1 VRINAYYVCMVLKR
15 ICLYRPGKLT
25 NKRRSDYKTIRLD
38 QESNEKKLQN
48 KVAIVTGAAMGIG
61 RGIASVLGREGARLV
76 LADVN
81 VPEGQKTCNDLQKQG
96 YEALFVECDVAKEGP
111 VKALVAAAVE
121 RYGAIH
127 ILANNAGIGF
137 YKTVLE
143 TTSEEWDF
151 CLGINLKGAFL
162 CSKYAIPHMQ
172 AAGGGSIVNI
182 ASVHSYQNSS
192 REAAY
197 AASKGGL
204 LALTRQMAIDFG
216 KDKIRVNA
224 ICPGWIYTP
233 NVQRIFDRYPDPAKF
248 RQEVEQRQIL
258 GRIGTPEDVGEAA
271 AFLASDESSYM
282 TGSSIMV
289 DNGMTALL
297 ESW

>member
-1 VRINAYYVCMVLKR
+1 M
-15 ICLYRPGKLT
+15 
-25 NKRRSDYKTIRLD
+25 
-38 QESNEKKLQN
+38 KLQN

-61 RGIASVLGREGARLV
+61 RGIACVLGREGAKLA
-76 LADVN
+76 LADVDAAA
-81 VPEGQKTCNDLQKQG
+81 GQKTCQDLQSQG
-96 YEALFVECDVAKEGP
+96 FEAIFVECDVAKEGP
-111 VKALVAAAVE
+111 VKAMVAATVA

-127 ILANNAGIGF
+127 ILVNNAGIGF

-143 TTSEEWDF
+143 TTSEEWDH

-172 AAGGGSIVNI
+172 AAGGGAIINI

-192 REAAY
+192 GEAAY

-224 ICPGWIYTP
+224 ICPGWVYTP
-233 NVQRIFDRYPDPAKF
+233 NVQRIFDRYEDPAKF
-248 RQEVEQRQIL
+248 RQEVEQRQLL

-282 TGSSIMV
+282 TGSSVMV

>member
-1 VRINAYYVCMVLKR
+1 M
-15 ICLYRPGKLT
+15 
-25 NKRRSDYKTIRLD
+25 
-38 QESNEKKLQN
+38 KLQN
-48 KVAIVTGAAMGIG
+48 KIAIITGAAMGIG
-61 RGIASVLGREGARLV
+61 QGIAFVFGREGARLV

-81 VPEGQKTCNDLQKQG
+81 VSEGQKTTSELNKRG
-96 YEALFVECDVAKEGP
+96 VEAFFVECDVSKEDP
-111 VKALVAAAVE
+111 VKGLVATALE
-121 RYGAIH
+121 KYGTIH
-127 ILANNAGIGF
+127 ILVNNAGIGF

-143 TTSEEWDF
+143 TTSEEWDH

-162 CSKYAIPHMQ
+162 CSKYAIPHIQ

-204 LALTRQMAIDFG
+204 LALTRQMAIDYG

-233 NVQRIFDRYPDPAKF
+233 NVQRIFDRYPDPVKF
-248 RQEVEQRQIL
+248 RQEVEQRQLL
-258 GRIGTPEDVGEAA
+258 GRIGTSEDVGEAA

-282 TGSSIMV
+282 TGSSLMV

>member
-1 VRINAYYVCMVLKR
+1 M
-15 ICLYRPGKLT
+15 
-25 NKRRSDYKTIRLD
+25 
-38 QESNEKKLQN
+38 KLQN

-61 RGIASVLGREGARLV
+61 QGIASVLGREGARLV

-81 VPEGQKTCNDLQKQG
+81 VPEGQKTCSDLQKQG
-96 YEALFVECDVAKEGP
+96 YDAIFVECDVAKEDP
-111 VKALVAAAVE
+111 VKALVAAGVE

-127 ILANNAGIGF
+127 ILVNNAGIGF

-233 NVQRIFDRYPDPAKF
+233 NVQRIFNRYPDPARF

-258 GRIGTPEDVGEAA
+258 GRIGTVEDVGEAA

>member
-1 VRINAYYVCMVLKR
+1 MKLK
-15 ICLYRPGKLT
+15 
-25 NKRRSDYKTIRLD
+25 D
-38 QESNEKKLQN
+38 
-48 KVAIVTGAAMGIG
+48 KVAIITGAAMGIG
-61 RGIASVLGREGARLV
+61 KGIAAVFGREGAKLV

-81 VPEGQKTCNDLQKQG
+81 TSEGRKTCDELKKLG
-96 YEALFVECDVAKEGP
+96 YEAIFVECDVSKEAP
-111 VKALVAAAVE
+111 VKALVQAAVE
-121 RYGAIH
+121 QFGAVH
-127 ILANNAGIGF
+127 ILVNNAGIGF

-143 TTSEEWDF
+143 TTSEEWDN

-172 AAGGGSIVNI
+172 AAGGGAIVNMG
-182 ASVHSYQNSS
+182 SVHSYQNSS

-197 AASKGGL
+197 AASKGGI

-216 KDKIRVNA
+216 KDKIRVNC

-233 NVQRIFDRYPDPAKF
+233 NVQRIFDRYEDPASF
-248 RQEVEQRQIL
+248 RQEVEHRQIL

-271 AFLASDESSYM
+271 AFLASDESSYV
-282 TGSSIMV
+282 TGSSVMV

>member
-1 VRINAYYVCMVLKR
+1 MK
-15 ICLYRPGKLT
+15 K
-25 NKRRSDYKTIRLD
+25 
-38 QESNEKKLQN
+38 ESNEMKLQN
-48 KVAIVTGAAMGIG
+48 RVAIVTGAAMGIG
-61 RGIASVLGREGARLV
+61 KGIASVCGREGAKLV

-81 VPEGQKTCNDLQKQG
+81 APEGIKTCGELEKLG
-96 YEALFVECDVAKEGP
+96 YEAIFVECDVSKEDQ
-111 VKALVAAAVE
+111 VKAMVAAAVE
-121 RYGAIH
+121 RYGVIH
-127 ILANNAGIGF
+127 ILVNNAGIGM

-143 TTSEEWDF
+143 TSSEEWDL
-151 CLGINLKGAFL
+151 CLGVNLKGAFF
-162 CSKYAIPHMQ
+162 CSKYAIPYIR
-172 AAGGGSIVNI
+172 AAGGGSIINI

-192 REAAY
+192 GEAPY

-216 KDKIRVNA
+216 RDKIRVNA

-233 NVQRIFDRYPDPAKF
+233 NVQRILNRYPDPIKF

-258 GRIGTPEDVGEAA
+258 GRLGTPEDVGEAT
-271 AFLASDESSYM
+271 AFLASDESSYI

>member
-1 VRINAYYVCMVLKR
+1 M
-15 ICLYRPGKLT
+15 
-25 NKRRSDYKTIRLD
+25 
-38 QESNEKKLQN
+38 KLQN
-48 KVAIVTGAAMGIG
+48 KIAIITGAAMGIG
-61 RGIASVLGREGARLV
+61 RGIASVLGREGAKLM

-81 VPEGQKTCNDLQKQG
+81 VPEGQKTCAELKELG
-96 YEALFVECDVAKEGP
+96 YEAVFAECDVSKEDP
-111 VKALVAAAVE
+111 VKAMVAATVKE
-121 RYGAIH
+121 YGAVH
-127 ILANNAGIGF
+127 ILVNNAGVGF

-143 TTSEEWDF
+143 TTSEEWDW

-162 CSKYAIPHMQ
+162 CSKYAIPSMQ
-172 AAGGGSIVNI
+172 AAGGGSIINI
-182 ASVHSYQNSS
+182 GSVHSYQNSS

-197 AASKGGL
+197 AASKGGI

-216 KDKIRVNA
+216 KDKIRVNV

-258 GRIGTPEDVGEAA
+258 GRIGTAEDVGEAV
-271 AFLASDESSYM
+271 AFLASEASSYI